1 MMRCRFPRKFFRH
14 THNTHSNEQEKKHN
28 AKKRNVYAYN
38 SFLSKVNK
46 HTQTPVNAVWFVVV
60 FSIALNCIAIG
71 STQTATAIF
80 SITAPAL
87 DLSYVSVIFAHQ
99 FYRDKVRF
107 IEGPFTLGRWGRPIN
122 LVSITWVVF
131 ISAVLFFPPTV
142 PITVTNMWVFHYLT
156 SFYFCCRFYVVRI
169 YADQWTF
176 LLGIMVSAWVLSLPL
191 LPWFGGGFLLVGT
204 FPYMMPSLSS
214 SMQQLLTISV
224 VNTQAHEQMITPR
237 WLGIITGL

>member
-1 MMRCRFPRKFFRH
+1 MHLPVMMRCRFPRKFFRH
-14 THNTHSNEQEKKHN
+14 TPHSNTNRKRN
-28 AKKRNVYAYN
+28 TTLKKRTYTHAYVNN

-46 HTQTPVNAVWFVVV
+46 HTQTPVNAVWFVVF

-122 LVSITWVVF
+122 IVSITWVVF
-131 ISAVLFFPPTV
+131 ISAILCFPPTV
-142 PITVTNMWVFHYLT
+142 PITVTNMWVII
-156 SFYFCCRFYVVRI
+156 YFWCGLYVVRI
-169 YADQWTF
+169 YADRLTF
-176 LLGIMVSAWVLSLPL
+176 SL
-191 LPWFGGGFLLVGT
+191 
-204 FPYMMPSLSS
+204 
-214 SMQQLLTISV
+214 
-224 VNTQAHEQMITPR
+224 
-237 WLGIITGL
+237 